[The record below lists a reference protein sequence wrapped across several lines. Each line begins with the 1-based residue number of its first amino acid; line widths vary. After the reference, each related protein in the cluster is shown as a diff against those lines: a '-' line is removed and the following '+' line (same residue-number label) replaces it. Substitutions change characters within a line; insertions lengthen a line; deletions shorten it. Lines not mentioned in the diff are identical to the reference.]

1 MRRFH
6 SHVGRPR
13 TERGQAHRKA
23 GMGGRTSAFENLPW
37 FTLALLADRP
47 QRGYEIIKAFEERSE
62 SFDVPSPAVDPVP
75 QIQRVVARMGRAR
88 RTIGTDSESLRR
100 ARRGLKTALASTGD
114 SRPEEQQRL
123 TEILERATAEILG

>member
-1 MRRFH
+1 MHQRIH
-6 SHVGRPR
+6 SCGGRHR
-13 TERGQAHRKA
+13 TDRGQTRRGVSKDS
-23 GMGGRTSAFENLPW
+23 SAFDNLPW

-62 SFDVPSPAVDPVP
+62 GFDAPSPAADPVD

-88 RTIGTDSESLRR
+88 RAIGTDSETLRR
-100 ARRGLKTALASTGD
+100 ARRDLKTALAGKGD
-114 SRPEEQQRL
+114 SQPEEQQRL